1 MMRLKFLALA
11 ALTAVTTACGSQ
23 AMQSRRDQPLANSVL
38 QVTPAHVVGYLPQN
52 AVPDSLSLLPPPPAP
67 GSAAQAQDDAA
78 AKAAVALSGSPRW
91 LQATDDA
98 DLNFPQAAEAFSCA
112 AGVRIG
118 AADTP
123 RLYTLL
129 RRTLVDDGS
138 ATHAAKTKYQRA
150 RPFTVNAAPI
160 CTPGEAGYLRT
171 NGSYP
176 SGHSAVGWSWAL
188 ILAEIAPE
196 RADAIFARGL
206 AFGESRLVCNV
217 HWLSD
222 VTAGRLIASAT
233 VASLHSQPAFRAD
246 VEAARAEVAV
256 ARAKGLRPSRD
267 CAKEAAQ
274 SAAQ

>member
-11 ALTAVTTACGSQ
+11 TLATAATACGSQ
-23 AMQSRRDQPLANSVL
+23 GMQSRPDQSPAHSVL
-38 QVTPAHVVGYLPQN
+38 QVTPGPVVGYLPEN

-67 GSAAQAQDDAA
+67 GSAGQAQDDAA
-78 AKAAVALSGSPRW
+78 AKAALALCGSPRW
-91 LQATDDA
+91 RQATDDA
-98 DLNFPQAAEAFSCA
+98 DLNFPQAAETFSCA
-112 AGVRIG
+112 VGVRIG

-123 RLYTLL
+123 RLYALL

-160 CTPGEAGYLRT
+160 CTPGDAGYLRT

-196 RADAIFARGL
+196 RAAAIFARGL

-222 VTAGRLIASAT
+222 VEAGRLIAAAT
-233 VASLHSQPAFRAD
+233 VASLHSQRDFRAD
-246 VEAARAEVAV
+246 VEAAHDEVAA
-256 ARAKGLRPSRD
+256 ARAKGLRPNRD

-274 SAAQ
+274 

>member
-1 MMRLKFLALA
+1 MMRLRFLAPATLA
-11 ALTAVTTACGSQ
+11 ALATACGSQ
-23 AMQSRRDQPLANSVL
+23 GMQSRHDQSPANSVL
-38 QVTPAHVVGYLPQN
+38 QVPPAHMGYLPDN
-52 AVPDSLSLLPPPPAP
+52 ALPDSLSLLPPPPAP
-67 GSAAQAQDDAA
+67 GSAGQAQDDAA
-78 AKAAVALSGSPRW
+78 AKAALALSGSPRW
-91 LQATDDA
+91 TQATDDA
-98 DLNFPQAAEAFSCA
+98 DLNFPHAAEIFACA
-112 AGVRIG
+112 VGVRID

-123 RLYTLL
+123 RLYELL

-160 CTPGEAGYLRT
+160 CTPGDAGYLRT

-196 RADAIFARGL
+196 RANAIFARGL

-222 VTAGRLIASAT
+222 VAAGRLIASAT
-233 VASLHSQPAFRAD
+233 VASMHSQPDFGAD
-246 VEAARAEVAV
+246 VAAARAEVAA
-256 ARAKGLRPSRD
+256 ARAKGLRPKRD

-274 SAAQ
+274 LAAQ

>member
-1 MMRLKFLALA
+1 M
-11 ALTAVTTACGSQ
+11 
-23 AMQSRRDQPLANSVL
+23 L
-38 QVTPAHVVGYLPQN
+38 QVTPASVAGYLPEN
-52 AVPDSLSLLPPPPAP
+52 ALPDSLSLLPPPPAP
-67 GSAAQAQDDAA
+67 GSAAQAQDDAT
-78 AKAAVALSGSPRW
+78 AKAALSLFGSPRW

-98 DLNFPQAAEAFSCA
+98 DLNFPQAAETFSCA
-112 AGVRIG
+112 VGVRVG

-123 RLYTLL
+123 RLYALL

-160 CTPGEAGYLRT
+160 CTPDDAGYLRT

-196 RADAIFARGL
+196 RAAAIFARGL
-206 AFGESRLVCNV
+206 AFGESRLICNV

-233 VASLHSQPAFRAD
+233 VASLHDQPEFRAD
-246 VEAARAEVAV
+246 VAAARVEVAAARAQ
-256 ARAKGLRPSRD
+256 GLRPKRD
-267 CAKEAAQ
+267 CAREAAQ
-274 SAAQ
+274 LAAH